1 MTRHA
6 IQHNVSNALW
16 GVLDYASW
24 PVGILL
30 LAPVLLRHLGV
41 ARFGIWAVA
50 MAAMNAGAI
59 LASGFGDANIQQ
71 VATHRGHGNRP
82 ALVRTV
88 RTSMAVHLTLG
99 GALAGTAWIL
109 APSLA
114 SHVIAFDGALRAD
127 CLGALR
133 AASVAILFRAVET
146 VCVSTQRAFE
156 RYGPAVYVSV
166 SGRIAAMF
174 AAAGFACAN
183 RSITEILL
191 ANTALLALS
200 VALQIRGL
208 RSLLQTGSVLPRFNG
223 ACFRALLGFGVFSW
237 VVAASSVVFGQAD
250 RLFTGAAMGAAA
262 IAAYA
267 LCVQI
272 TQPLYGIASSG
283 LHFLFPHLA
292 SRTAGLEPGTL
303 RVTVV
308 RAVSANA
315 ALVVGGAGLLLLFGR
330 SFLRL
335 LGGSQIATTA
345 APHLPLIICGTAL
358 LAVTVTPYYVLLALG
373 QARTVAAVSLAASA
387 AMLTCMAVLAPVLG
401 LEGVVLARLLYGLIA
416 TLLYLPLL
424 RYLIPG
430 AAGRT
435 GSFFLRPQIA
445 VQPTHLSR
453 SERQNRNLEHGRF

>member
-6 IQHNVSNALW
+6 IQQNLSNAVW
-16 GVLDYASW
+16 GALDYASW
-24 PVGILL
+24 PVGLLL
-30 LAPVLLRHLGV
+30 LAPVLLRDLGV

-50 MAAMNAGAI
+50 MAVINAGAI

-71 VATHRGHGNRP
+71 VATHRGQGNHP
-82 ALVRTV
+82 ALVQTV

-99 GALAGTAWIL
+99 TGLAATAWGF

-114 SHVIAFDGALRAD
+114 SHVAASDAALRAD

-156 RYGPAVYVSV
+156 RYGSAVYVSV

-174 AAAGFACAN
+174 AAAGFAFAH

-200 VALQIRGL
+200 IALQIRGL
-208 RSLLQTGSVLPRFNG
+208 RNLLQTGSVLPQVNG
-223 ACFRALLGFGVFSW
+223 ARFRALLGFGVFSW
-237 VVAASSVVFGQAD
+237 LLAASSVVFGQAD

-267 LCVQI
+267 LCVQV

-292 SRTAGLEPGTL
+292 SRMAGLEAVGF

-315 ALVVGGAGLLLLFGR
+315 ALVVAGAGLLLLFGR
-330 SFLRL
+330 SLLRL
-335 LGGSQIATTA
+335 LGGSQIAATA
-345 APHLPLIICGTAL
+345 APLLPLVVCGTAL
-358 LAVTVTPYYVLLALG
+358 LAVTVTPYYVLLAMG
-373 QARTVAAVSLAASA
+373 QARTVAVVSLVASA
-387 AMLTCMAVLAPVLG
+387 AMLTCMAVLAPFLG
-401 LEGVVLARLLYGLIA
+401 LEGVVLARLLYGLMSA
-416 TLLYLPLL
+416 LLYLPLL
-424 RYLIPG
+424 RYLIPD

-435 GSFFLRPQIA
+435 RSFFLPAQIA
-445 VQPTHLSR
+445 VEHTHLSR
-453 SERQNRNLEHGRF
+453 SERQNRNLEHGRI